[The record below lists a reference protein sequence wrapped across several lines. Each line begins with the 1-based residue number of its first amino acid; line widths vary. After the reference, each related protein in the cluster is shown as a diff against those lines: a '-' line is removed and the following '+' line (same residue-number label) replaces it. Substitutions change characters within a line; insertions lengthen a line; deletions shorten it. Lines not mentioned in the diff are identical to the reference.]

1 MDPLRREASPLLRY
15 RSGDLARVWTSPCAC
30 GRGGVRVR
38 IEGRLDDMLRVQAVN
53 VHPGAIGAVLGRFA
67 GLGRY
72 AVVAD
77 GDPIVPPLRVFVE
90 TANAVEGVTRRCAR
104 SSARASRYRR
114 WRRGAAGGRAED
126 ARRVPHGARR
136 GAGAHMS
143 VTVTELGAARV
154 VQWDRQANRNAW
166 TRDTIEAIA
175 DGIEAAGADEEVRCV
190 VARGAGEH
198 FSAGDD
204 LFAAIEATPES
215 WAATVRAFQRVT
227 RATLAAPI
235 PVLAAID
242 GVCIGGA
249 LEFAAS
255 CDLRLATDRARFGT
269 PEVGIGLT
277 YTNAGSH
284 FLPST
289 MGETAARELLLT
301 GALRDVAWA
310 QRHRFV
316 NEVVPAA
323 AFEERIAA
331 WAAGFDD
338 VSRAAVARTKAML
351 NDRFGDLLDAAM
363 EREERACIELF
374 DGPDAPAALAGVR
387 AAAAVGRFG
396 PRDACGAARRLNS
409 ITEGG

>member
-1 MDPLRREASPLLRY
+1 
-15 RSGDLARVWTSPCAC
+15 
-30 GRGGVRVR
+30 
-38 IEGRLDDMLRVQAVN
+38 
-53 VHPGAIGAVLGRFA
+53 
-67 GLGRY
+67 
-72 AVVAD
+72 
-77 GDPIVPPLRVFVE
+77 
-90 TANAVEGVTRRCAR
+90 
-104 SSARASRYRR
+104 
-114 WRRGAAGGRAED
+114 
-126 ARRVPHGARR
+126 
-136 GAGAHMS
+136 MS
-143 VTVTELGAARV
+143 VTVSELGSARV
-154 VQWDRQANRNAW
+154 VTWDRQANRNAW

-175 DGIEAAGADEEVRCV
+175 DAIEAAGADEAVRCV

-227 RATLAAPI
+227 SAAMAAPI

-255 CDLRLATDRARFGT
+255 CDLRIATDRARFGT

-301 GALRDVAWA
+301 GALRDVEWA

-331 WAAGFDD
+331 WAAGFDE

-351 NDRFGDLLDAAM
+351 NDRFGELLDAAM
-363 EREERACIELF
+363 AREERACIELF
-374 DGPDAPAALAGVR
+374 DGPDAPGLLQDFAH
-387 AAAAVGRFG
+387 
-396 PRDACGAARRLNS
+396 RRRR
-409 ITEGG
+409 

>member
-1 MDPLRREASPLLRY
+1 
-15 RSGDLARVWTSPCAC
+15 V
-30 GRGGVRVR
+30 
-38 IEGRLDDMLRVQAVN
+38 
-53 VHPGAIGAVLGRFA
+53 
-67 GLGRY
+67 GL
-72 AVVAD
+72 
-77 GDPIVPPLRVFVE
+77 
-90 TANAVEGVTRRCAR
+90 
-104 SSARASRYRR
+104 
-114 WRRGAAGGRAED
+114 
-126 ARRVPHGARR
+126 
-136 GAGAHMS
+136 
-143 VTVTELGAARV
+143 TVTTSDLGSARV
-154 VQWDRQANRNAW
+154 VTWDRQANRNAW
-166 TRDTIEAIA
+166 TRETIEGIA
-175 DGIEAAGADEEVRCV
+175 DAIEAAGDDRGVRCV

-215 WAATVRAFQRVT
+215 WAATVAAFQRVT
-227 RATLAAPI
+227 IAAMAAPV

-301 GALRDVAWA
+301 GALRDVEWA

-323 AFEERIAA
+323 AFDERIAA

-351 NDRFGDLLDAAM
+351 NDRFGDLLGAAM
-363 EREERACIELF
+363 EREELACIELF
-374 DGPDAPAALAGVR
+374 DGPDA
-387 AAAAVGRFG
+387 
-396 PRDACGAARRLNS
+396 ARLLQAFAQRRR
-409 ITEGG
+409 G